1 VEGPALQVAA
11 RRRHGVTDRRALAS
25 ALLRQ
30 ANEEGFALA
39 GITNVDPS
47 EHIDFYRSWV
57 GAGRHGEMSYLARP
71 DSVRRRAHLSETMAE
86 ARSCLVVAH
95 EYGRDDPPGVPA
107 DRSRAVIARY
117 ARGDD
122 YHDVMIA
129 KLERLLA
136 WLSDQT
142 EGGVRGRAYVDTGPV
157 LERELAA
164 RAGLGWFG
172 KNTVLINP
180 TRGSWFFVGILLLDL
195 DLPADAPFT
204 DDRCGSC
211 SACLEAC
218 PTAAL
223 LGRDERGAPVID
235 ARRCISYLTIEL
247 RGAIPADLRAAI
259 GNRVF
264 GCDICQEVCPWNAR
278 FGRVTTE
285 PAYTPRAELDG
296 PSLVALAELLLSVD
310 EEGFRVRFAGSA
322 VRRAKRAGLL
332 RNVCVALGNWGS
344 DEGVDVLSRALSD
357 ISPLVRGHAAWALG
371 SIGSA
376 GARDALRSRVDAEPD
391 EAVRAELR
399 SALVAA
405 SVS

>member
-1 VEGPALQVAA
+1 MTDA
-11 RRRHGVTDRRALAS
+11 RSLAS
-25 ALLRQ
+25 ALLRR
-30 ANEEGFALA
+30 AREEGFALA
-39 GITNVDPS
+39 GITGVEPS
-47 EHIDFYRSWV
+47 EHIDVYRSWV
-57 GAGRHGEMSYLARP
+57 EAGHHGEMGYLARP
-71 DSVRRRAHLSETMAE
+71 DALRRRADLSETMAD

-95 EYGRDDPPGVPA
+95 EYGVDDPPGLPA

-129 KLERLLA
+129 KLERVLG
-136 WLSDQT
+136 WLGDQV
-142 EGGVRGRAYVDTGPV
+142 EGGVRGRAYVDTGPL

-180 TRGSWFFVGILLLDL
+180 ARGSWFFVGVLLLDL
-195 DLPADAPFT
+195 DLPVDPPFT
-204 DDRCGSC
+204 EVRCGSC
-211 SACLEAC
+211 SACLDAC
-218 PTAAL
+218 PTRAL

-247 RGAIPADLRAAI
+247 RGPIPEELRPAI

-264 GCDICQEVCPWNAR
+264 GCDICQEVCPWNER
-278 FGRVTTE
+278 FGRAAAE
-285 PAYTPRAELDG
+285 PAYTPRTELDG
-296 PSLVALAELLLSVD
+296 PSLLVLAELLLSVD
-310 EEGFRVRFAGSA
+310 EEGFRRRFAGSA

-344 DEGVDVLSRALSD
+344 EKAVGVLNRALTD
-357 ISPLVRGHAAWALG
+357 ASPLVRGHAAWALG
-371 SIGSA
+371 NVGSE
-376 GARDALRSRVDAEPD
+376 GAREALRCRLDVEPD
-391 EAVRAELR
+391 EAVRGEVR
-399 SALVAA
+399 SALAVG

>member
-1 VEGPALQVAA
+1 
-11 RRRHGVTDRRALAS
+11 VTDRRVLAT
-25 ALLRQ
+25 ALLAR
-30 ANEEGFALA
+30 AHEEGFALA
-39 GITNVDPS
+39 GITSVEPS
-47 EHIDFYRSWV
+47 AHIDFYRSWV
-57 GAGRHGEMSYLARP
+57 EAGRHGEMTYLARS
-71 DSVRRRAHLSETMAE
+71 DSVRRRADLTETMAE

-95 EYGRDDPPGVPA
+95 EYGVADPPGVPE

-122 YHDVMIA
+122 YHDVMLA

-136 WLSDQT
+136 WLSGQI
-142 EGGVRGRAYVDTGPV
+142 EGGVRGRAYVDTGPL

-180 TRGSWFFVGILLLDL
+180 ARGSWFFVGVLLLDL
-195 DLPADAPFT
+195 DLPIDTPFT
-204 DDRCGSC
+204 EDRCGSC

-218 PTAAL
+218 PTRAL

-285 PAYTPRAELDG
+285 TAYTPRADLDG
-296 PSLVALAELLLSVD
+296 PSLVALAELLLAVD
-310 EEGFRVRFAGSA
+310 EEGFRRRFARSA
-322 VRRAKRAGLL
+322 VLRAKRAGLL

-344 DEGVDVLSRALSD
+344 DEAVAVLARALAD
-357 ISPLVRGHAAWALG
+357 GSPLVRGHAAWALG

-376 GARDALRSRVDAEPD
+376 EARDALRSGVDAEPD
-391 EAVRAELR
+391 EAVRGELR
-399 SALVAA
+399 SALAAA

>member
-1 VEGPALQVAA
+1 
-11 RRRHGVTDRRALAS
+11 LAS
-25 ALLRQ
+25 ALLRR
-30 ANEEGFALA
+30 AHGEGFTLA
-39 GITNVDPS
+39 GIASVDPS

-57 GAGRHGEMSYLARP
+57 EAERHGEMAYLARP
-71 DSVRRRAHLSETMAE
+71 DSLRRRADLKETMGE

-95 EYGRDDPPGVPA
+95 EYGVDDPPGVPE

-129 KLERLLA
+129 KLERVLA
-136 WLSDQT
+136 WLSDQV
-142 EGGVRGRAYVDTGPV
+142 EGGVRGRAYVDTGPL

-172 KNTVLINP
+172 KNTLLINP
-180 TRGSWFFVGILLLDL
+180 ARGSWFFVGVLLLDI
-195 DLPADAPFT
+195 DLPADPPFT
-204 DDRCGSC
+204 EDRCGSC

-218 PTAAL
+218 PTGAL

-247 RGAIPADLRAAI
+247 RGSIPANLRPAI

-264 GCDICQEVCPWNAR
+264 GCDICQEVCPWNVR
-278 FGRVTTE
+278 FGRMATE
-285 PAYTPRAELDG
+285 PAYAPRGDLDG
-296 PSLVALAELLLSVD
+296 PSLVALADLLLSVD
-310 EEGFRVRFAGSA
+310 EEGFRRRFEGSA

-344 DEGVDVLSRALSD
+344 DEGVGPLSRALSD
-357 ISPLVRGHAAWALG
+357 ASPLVRGHAAWALG
-371 SIGSA
+371 SVGSA

-399 SALVAA
+399 SALAEA